1 MRALVVLT
9 VLGAC
14 SAMPFIPDAPDVAA
28 EKARFFQAYQV
39 AHAANLPKVSSRP
52 SHAFVPQQAFNQAP
66 VQTPKWMGPLASN
79 VPAGLPGSTAFVA
92 DTPEVQAAK
101 SHFLN
106 AYSAQVAATI
116 PVGPSTSHQSFAAP
130 PRQVFHSA
138 PAPRPQPKWTGPVAS
153 KVPAGLPG
161 SSPILSDTPEVAAA
175 KNAFFQTYT
184 AQVAATAGA
193 PSTRFF

>member
-1 MRALVVLT
+1 MRALVVLA
-9 VLGAC
+9 VVGAC

-39 AHAANLPKVSSRP
+39 AHAANLPKASRP
-52 SHAFVPQQAFNQAP
+52 SHQAFVPHQAFNQAP

-79 VPAGLPGSTAFVA
+79 VPAGLPGSSAFVA

-101 SHFLN
+101 NHFLN
-106 AYSAQVAATI
+106 AYSAQVAATV
-116 PVGPSTSHQSFAAP
+116 PVGPRTSQPSFA
-130 PRQVFHSA
+130 PRPVFQASA
-138 PAPRPQPKWTGPVAS
+138 PAPRPQPKWTGPLAS
-153 KVPAGLPG
+153 QVPAGLPG
-161 SSPILSDTPEVAAA
+161 SSPVLSDTAEVAAA
-175 KNAFFQTYT
+175 KNAFFHTYS